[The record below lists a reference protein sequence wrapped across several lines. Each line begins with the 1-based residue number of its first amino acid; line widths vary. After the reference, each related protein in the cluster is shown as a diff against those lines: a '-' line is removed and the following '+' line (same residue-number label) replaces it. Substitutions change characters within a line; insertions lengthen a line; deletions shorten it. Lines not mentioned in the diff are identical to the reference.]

1 MNYAITQGRLSP
13 PIDNKIQS
21 FPQKTWKNEFKYAN
35 KIGLKYIEWVIDYK
49 SINSNPIFHEK
60 GINEINKLK
69 KKYKIKTITIQC
81 DFILHKPFWKK
92 KYKKYKKI
100 IDNKINYLFSLNN
113 EFKNSI
119 FIIPLLENS
128 KVNSLKDE
136 NFIISYFKDK
146 ISILK
151 KNNHKIAFEVDFKPK
166 KVSKFIKKLDKKY
179 FGINYDTGNSIS
191 NNFNYKEEIKTY
203 FKRVINIHY
212 KDKNSKNKS
221 VYLGE
226 GKFLYP
232 DFYKNL
238 KKINYKGLL
247 TLQAA
252 RSEAEDETDL
262 IKSYLDDLK
271 NSSLKK
277 KFSFGIMQGRTKLT
291 KFYNL
296 CPKNWEMEF
305 EIARKANFNYIE
317 MILDRKL
324 AKHNPLMKN
333 TILNDK
339 IKKMTYSINLDY
351 FVHNKINNKN
361 LYLFKKIIKFAE
373 LNNFKIVVLPL
384 IEKNELKKKEL
395 IAIISKIKKI
405 IKKKKIKVALE
416 LMENFDIVKKFG
428 GNQIGI
434 CYDVGNLSKIRN
446 IYKDIINYKKKIIHF
461 HFKSYKIKKRSN
473 FSDGNINFC
482 KLIGLLK
489 KINYNFK
496 ITFEG
501 LKGIKNNIIN
511 KKYLESII

>member
-21 FPQKTWKNEFKYAN
+21 FPQKTWKDEFKYAN

-49 SINSNPIFHEK
+49 SIESNPIFHKK

-226 GKFLYP
+226 GKFAAALSSGTAAIH
-232 DFYKNL
+232 L
-238 KKINYKGLL
+238 GLL
-247 TLQAA
+247 LLGVKKGDEVICQSLTFSASANPILYIGAVPIFVD
-252 RSEAEDETDL
+252 SE
-262 IKSYLDDLK
+262 LDTW
-271 NSSLKK
+271 N
-277 KFSFGIMQGRTKLT
+277 I
-291 KFYNL
+291 
-296 CPKNWEMEF
+296 CP
-305 EIARKANFNYIE
+305 
-317 MILDRKL
+317 
-324 AKHNPLMKN
+324 
-333 TILNDK
+333 
-339 IKKMTYSINLDY
+339 
-351 FVHNKINNKN
+351 
-361 LYLFKKIIKFAE
+361 
-373 LNNFKIVVLPL
+373 
-384 IEKNELKKKEL
+384 
-395 IAIISKIKKI
+395 
-405 IKKKKIKVALE
+405 VALE
-416 LMENFDIVKKFG
+416 NAINHRISIGKKPKAIIAVHLYGVPYKVEEIRKIANKYEIPILEDSAEALGSTYKGKKMWNFW
-428 GNQIGI
+428 
-434 CYDVGNLSKIRN
+434 
-446 IYKDIINYKKKIIHF
+446 
-461 HFKSYKIKKRSN
+461 
-473 FSDGNINFC
+473 
-482 KLIGLLK
+482 
-489 KINYNFK
+489 
-496 ITFEG
+496 
-501 LKGIKNNIIN
+501 
-511 KKYLESII
+511 